1 MYAIFLPM
9 CPNICCNNNPGCNT
23 LTEVPIRSKVRGWRR
38 AHRLVCA
45 PQTVNVK
52 TTVCFHRALS
62 LFFRQGYAFALLCFA
77 LLGAWG
83 EGRPPRGVRCPIHSR
98 AMPSLSLSLSLFL
111 SLPAFFMMV
120 RTFDLSVTD
129 ACAGVQPS
137 PCSLEDCAT
146 PPRPLHE
153 TISDRTGKMLMSAHI
168 LLSALHNTHSS
179 RRGPS
184 APGPRIVVYA
194 LSGAQWEAGL
204 R

>member
-1 MYAIFLPM
+1 MF
-9 CPNICCNNNPGCNT
+9 
-23 LTEVPIRSKVRGWRR
+23 VHRR
-38 AHRLVCA
+38 LSTSRQQFVSIG
-45 PQTVNVK
+45 P
-52 TTVCFHRALS
+52 S
-62 LFFRQGYAFALLCFA
+62 LFSFARAMPLLCFA
-77 LLGAWG
+77 LLCSGLGVKAG
-83 EGRPPRGVRCPIHSR
+83 PRAVCAAPSIPGLCP
-98 AMPSLSLSLSLFL
+98 LSLSLFL

-129 ACAGVQPS
+129 ASAGVQPS

-146 PPRPLHE
+146 PPRPLHD

-204 R
+204 RSQLVAL